1 MSLAKKSICASI
13 TNHVQLSGF
22 RDIVEAHGRDRGLKG
37 MVFNDVDGSVK
48 VMACGTEQAINDFI
62 QDLRI
67 TRPDTLIETKEIKDD
82 IPLPAPFGRVVTDE
96 IREMSERFDEGIKIL
111 SSMDKKLDKLDALE
125 KLDTL
130 DNVSIKLGVLGDKL
144 DTLPERIAKALKS

>member
-1 MSLAKKSICASI
+1 M
-13 TNHVQLSGF
+13 
-22 RDIVEAHGRDRGLKG
+22 
-37 MVFNDVDGSVK
+37 
-48 VMACGTEQAINDFI
+48 
-62 QDLRI
+62 
-67 TRPDTLIETKEIKDD
+67 
-82 IPLPAPFGRVVTDE
+82 PAPFGRVVTDE